1 MAQQRLDTQKLID
14 DGRFSGYQAWIFALC
29 FLLAL
34 LDGYDA
40 QSLGAIGPAVIQS
53 LHLSPAEFGTVFS
66 LGGIGVLFGALTFGM
81 LADRW
86 GRRMML
92 VISAAIFG
100 AFSIMMALSTSG
112 QELTIYRFLSAL
124 GLGGAV
130 PNALAFAAEYAPR
143 RMRASVV
150 TLLWA
155 ALPAGGMIG
164 SFLAAYLIPI
174 FGWPSVYII
183 GGVLPLAIGL
193 LVFFSLPES
202 LAFLVAMGKDRRQIV
217 RIVARVAPRV
227 AVGPDTEFYSNE
239 TKLPGVPVKHL
250 FSDGRASGTILI
262 WVLFVMSFFS
272 MLTIV
277 AWSSNMVRISGASVS
292 QASAALGWYNLG
304 SLVASVTVGA
314 LIDRFGPF
322 RILTGYF
329 LAMAVAIG
337 ALGFTLSA
345 PFAVVCAMFIAVGF
359 FTGGSN
365 SGIMALGTL
374 FYPVSVR
381 GTGVGWAY
389 AWGRIG
395 ATVGPMIGGILIQAK
410 WDVSAVCLIIGVPAV
425 IAAATTL
432 ALRSVRSAR
441 TGDEVAAA
449 A

>member
-1 MAQQRLDTQKLID
+1 MAAQRLDTKQLID
-14 DGRFSGYQAWIFALC
+14 DGRFTGYQAWIFALC

-40 QSLGAIGPAVIQS
+40 QSLGAIGPAVIQG
-53 LHLSPAEFGTVFS
+53 LHLTPAEFGTVFS
-66 LGGIGVLFGALTFGM
+66 LGGLGVLFGTLIFGM

-86 GRRMML
+86 GRKMML
-92 VISAAIFG
+92 VMSAAVFG
-100 AFSIMMALSTSG
+100 VFSIMMAFSSSG
-112 QELTIYRFLSAL
+112 QELTLYRFLSAL

-130 PNALAFAAEYAPR
+130 PNALAFAAEYAPK
-143 RMRASVV
+143 RMRATVV

-164 SFLAAYLIPI
+164 SFLAAYLVPN
-174 FGWPSVYII
+174 FGWPSVYIV
-183 GGVLPLAIGL
+183 GGVAPLAIML
-193 LVFFSLPES
+193 LVYFSLPES
-202 LAFLVAMGKDRRQIV
+202 LAFLVAMGRDRGQIA
-217 RIVARVAPRV
+217 RILGRIAP
-227 AVGPDTEFYSNE
+227 ALALAPDTEFYSNE
-239 TKLPGVPVKHL
+239 KKLPGVPVKHL
-250 FSDGRASGTILI
+250 FLEGRATGTILI
-262 WVLFVMSFFS
+262 WVLFIMSFCS

-277 AWSSNMVRISGASVS
+277 AWSSNMVRASGGSLA
-292 QASAALGWYNLG
+292 QASAVLGWYNLG

-329 LAMAVAIG
+329 LAMAVMIG

-345 PFAVVCAMFIAVGF
+345 PFAVLCAMFIAVGF

-389 AWGRIG
+389 GWGRIG
-395 ATVGPMIGGILIQAK
+395 ATVGPMIAGILIQAK
-410 WDVSAVCLIIGVPAV
+410 WDLGAVCLIIGVPAV
-425 IAAATTL
+425 IAAVTIL
-432 ALRSVRSAR
+432 ALRSVRS
-441 TGDEVAAA
+441 TGTAEEAAA

>member
-1 MAQQRLDTQKLID
+1 MAHQRLDTQKLID

-66 LGGIGVLFGALTFGM
+66 IGGIGVLLGALIFGM

-86 GRRMML
+86 GRKAML
-92 VISAAIFG
+92 VTSAAVFG
-100 AFSIMMALSTSG
+100 AFSILMSFSTNG
-112 QELTIYRFLSAL
+112 QELTIYRFLSSL

-143 RMRASVV
+143 RMRATVV

-155 ALPAGGMIG
+155 ALPAGGMVG
-164 SFLAAYLIPI
+164 SFLAVYLIPN
-174 FGWPSVYII
+174 FGWSSVYLI
-183 GGVLPLAIGL
+183 GGVLPLAIVL

-202 LAFLVAMGKDRRQIV
+202 LAFLVAMGRDRTQIA
-217 RIVARVAPRV
+217 RILSRIAPSAAVA
-227 AVGPDTEFYSNE
+227 PDTEFFSNE

-250 FSDGRASGTILI
+250 FTDGRAGGTILI
-262 WVLFVMSFFS
+262 WVLFIMSFCS

-277 AWSSNMVRISGASVS
+277 AWSSNMVRISGASVT

-329 LAMAVAIG
+329 LAMAVVIG
-337 ALGFTLSA
+337 ALGFTLTA
-345 PFAVVCAMFIAVGF
+345 PFAIVCAMFVAVGF

-395 ATVGPMIGGILIQAK
+395 SIIGPMVGGILIQAK
-410 WDVSAVCLIIGVPAV
+410 WEVSAVCLVIGAPAV
-425 IAAATTL
+425 VAAVTVLVLRWLRTPATSSEAAA
-432 ALRSVRSAR
+432 
-441 TGDEVAAA
+441 VA
-449 A
+449 